1 MATKNL
7 LVKNKAFD
15 RVRAVINA
23 SQSSTAFTYYSEG
36 QGNRFYVNAVS
47 SLASPVL
54 EAANFESFLSFTM
67 SGFATFSFNLI
78 PMATGNSCVV
88 ETTIYAQNQAATLG
102 FCQQTFGAFR
112 HNGTSLLS
120 VGGSPNNIIKTDF
133 STVSATFSASG
144 TQSVKLTCVGQSGQ
158 VIDWDI
164 HIKYKKGFHTIL
176 NPLQTG
182 LIYPELP
189 TS

>member
-7 LVKNKAFD
+7 LVKNIPFD

-36 QGNRFYVNAVS
+36 EGNRFYVNALS
-47 SLASPVL
+47 STASPVL
-54 EAANFESFLSFTM
+54 EAANFQSFLSFTM

-78 PMATGNSCVV
+78 PMTTGNSCVI
-88 ETTIYAQNQAATLG
+88 ETTIYAQNSTAGLG

-112 HNGTSLLS
+112 HTGSSLVS
-120 VGGSPNNIIKTDF
+120 VGGDPNNITKTDF

-144 TQSVKLTCVGQSGQ
+144 TQSVKLTCVGQTGQ
-158 VIDWDI
+158 LIDWDI

-176 NPLQTG
+176 NPQQSG
-182 LIYPELP
+182 PIYPELP